1 MAHSLK
7 IRCKNCKKVCSA
19 EQIPLELF
27 SLLSTEEQELL
38 LNIEAIFI
46 YCKNREERCFIKF

>member
-1 MAHSLK
+1 MAHALR
-7 IRCKNCKKVCSA
+7 IRCKNCEKICPA

-38 LNIEAIFI
+38 FNIQAMYV
-46 YCKNREERCFIKF
+46 YCQIRKERCFIKF